1 MDNKNYIIK
10 GVSTFV
16 LSIVFSIS
24 FVYAQSIDENI
35 TIRSSINSM
44 FSGIDKTKV
53 PTQLLLDYAIDL
65 VELSNYNGRTL
76 TDSNYVHLSIYKDIL
91 HSLHSACIQTTNPIG
106 EVSSIME
113 TLTSSSIST
122 KVAKISVNN

>member
-53 PTQLLLDYAIDL
+53 PTQLLLDYFSAL
-65 VELSNYNGRTL
+65 VKMYM
-76 TDSNYVHLSIYKDIL
+76 
-91 HSLHSACIQTTNPIG
+91 TN
-106 EVSSIME
+106 M
-113 TLTSSSIST
+113 
-122 KVAKISVNN
+122 SVL